1 MEEQLDRIE
10 GKLDAVLR
18 ILTDDVQGSCDKM
31 AAHIDFVE
39 TVYEDVKNP
48 LGYVCKKIN
57 YLSKDTNGK
66 EIEDAV

>member
-1 MEEQLDRIE
+1 MDRIE
-10 GKLDAVLR
+10 GKLDTILK

-48 LGYVCKKIN
+48 LGYVCSKIN
-57 YLSKDTNGK
+57 YLSSAPRCK
-66 EIEDAV
+66 EIEDIV

>member
-10 GKLDAVLR
+10 RKLDT
-18 ILTDDVQGSCDKM
+18 ILKILIDDVQGSCGKM

-48 LGYVCKKIN
+48 LGYVCNRIKH
-57 YLSKDTNGK
+57 LSGTPRCNQ
-66 EIEDAV
+66 IEDMV